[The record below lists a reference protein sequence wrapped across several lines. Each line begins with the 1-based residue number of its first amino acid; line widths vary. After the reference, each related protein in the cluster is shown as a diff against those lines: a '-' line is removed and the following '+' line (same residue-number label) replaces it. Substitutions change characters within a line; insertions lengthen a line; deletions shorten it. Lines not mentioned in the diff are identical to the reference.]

1 MKIDREVLERQLK
14 TRWAGRVIRQFEDID
29 STNLEAVRQFKEGA
43 PHGTL
48 VIAESQAAGKGR
60 LGRAWIS
67 PEGTGIWMSLLLK
80 PALAPWSA
88 SMLTLVCAMAVTKG
102 IREAAGLE
110 TQIKW
115 PNDVVWNGRKLC
127 GILTEMSTREQEI
140 RYVVTGVGIN
150 VNMTEFPEQ
159 AGGQAVSLRQA
170 LGHPVERETLI
181 ARILEAFEAYY
192 EVFEAAKDLSGL
204 RDEYNRQLV
213 NLGRQVKVL
222 DPMEPFQGEALG
234 IDSQGNLLVKMP
246 DGGIRTVRSG
256 EVSVRG
262 IYGYAL

>member
-1 MKIDREVLERQLK
+1 M
-14 TRWAGRVIRQFEDID
+14 
-29 STNLEAVRQFKEGA
+29 
-43 PHGTL
+43 
-48 VIAESQAAGKGR
+48 
-60 LGRAWIS
+60 
-67 PEGTGIWMSLLLK
+67 
-80 PALAPWSA
+80 
-88 SMLTLVCAMAVTKG
+88 
-102 IREAAGLE
+102 
-110 TQIKW
+110 
-115 PNDVVWNGRKLC
+115 
-127 GILTEMSTREQEI
+127 
-140 RYVVTGVGIN
+140 
-150 VNMTEFPEQ
+150 
-159 AGGQAVSLRQA
+159 
-170 LGHPVERETLI
+170 ERETLI

-204 RDEYNRQLV
+204 RDAYNRQLV

>member
-14 TRWAGRVIRQFEDID
+14 TRWAGRVIRQFDSID
-29 STNLEAVRQFKEGA
+29 STNLEGFVYTAMNAFHVSTVTIVGQNVGA
-43 PHGTL
+43 
-48 VIAESQAAGKGR
+48 GR
-60 LGRAWIS
+60 YERIHRVLF
-67 PEGTGIWMSLLLK
+67 ESLLL
-80 PALAPWSA
+80 
-88 SMLTLVCAMAVTKG
+88 
-102 IREAAGLE
+102 
-110 TQIKW
+110 
-115 PNDVVWNGRKLC
+115 
-127 GILTEMSTREQEI
+127 
-140 RYVVTGVGIN
+140 VTGVGIN

-192 EVFEAAKDLSGL
+192 EVFEAAEDLSGL
-204 RDEYNRQLV
+204 RDEYNSQLV